1 MGKHECVIHVSNLYT
16 RINFYIRVYKNIY
29 AYFLSILL
37 FIMADTK
44 QKAAEVAKRLRLESK
59 KAAFDEVVSEPNSY
73 VLIPIQLYSEEGD
86 YTLMPE
92 DSNILQYFKD
102 NIIEDIYTEEEL
114 KLEIKDVET
123 KTVRQQAEASNKIP
137 TQILWVYETLM

>member
-1 MGKHECVIHVSNLYT
+1 
-16 RINFYIRVYKNIY
+16 
-29 AYFLSILL
+29 
-37 FIMADTK
+37 MADTK
-44 QKAAEVAKRLRLESK
+44 QKAAEVAKRLRLENK
-59 KAAFDEVVSEPNSY
+59 KAAFDEVVSEPYSC
-73 VLIPIQLYSEEGD
+73 VLIPIHLYSEEGD

-114 KLEIKDVET
+114 KIET
-123 KTVRQQAEASNKIP
+123 KTVRQQAVASNKIP

>member
-1 MGKHECVIHVSNLYT
+1 MRTFCL
-16 RINFYIRVYKNIY
+16 
-29 AYFLSILL
+29 
-37 FIMADTK
+37 IMADTK
-44 QKAAEVAKRLRLESK
+44 HKAAEVAKRLRLESK
-59 KAAFDEVVSEPNSY
+59 KAAFDEVVSEPNSC
-73 VLIPIQLYSEEGD
+73 VLIPIHLYSEEGD

-114 KLEIKDVET
+114 KIKT
-123 KTVRQQAEASNKIP
+123 KTVRQQAVSSNKIP

>member
-1 MGKHECVIHVSNLYT
+1 
-16 RINFYIRVYKNIY
+16 
-29 AYFLSILL
+29 
-37 FIMADTK
+37 MADTK

-59 KAAFDEVVSEPNSY
+59 KTAFNEVVSEPNSC
-73 VLIPIQLYSEEGD
+73 VLIPIHLYSEEGD

-114 KLEIKDVET
+114 KIEIKDVET
-123 KTVRQQAEASNKIP
+123 KTVRQQAETSNKIP